1 MKIAYCIDTITALGG
16 IERVTIAKANALAN
30 VENNTVYLVVTSNH
44 GIPVLPVNPK
54 IKIIDLKVN
63 YFEDYGKSPY
73 QIYWTLYQKRKEH
86 KKKLTLFIKEKQ
98 PDILISTSNS
108 EKHFIKS
115 LSISHHTIII
125 RELHFCTHYR
135 LIEAQTPFQKLLARI
150 GHLFD
155 YHWNMKN
162 IDQTVLLT
170 NEDKELHWKEKNK
183 VSVIPNPIIFQSP
196 YPPSTTKEKR
206 VIAAGRL
213 VFQKNFSSLIRAWKQ
228 VAEIHPDWILEIYG
242 EGGLKI
248 ELESLIT
255 ELDLKK
261 NVFLKGKTTDIFRA
275 MSNSSI
281 YVLSSIYE
289 GLPLVILEA
298 MSCGL
303 PVISYA
309 CPCGPKDII
318 TDGKNGVLVNVNDE
332 ITLANKINLLIEN
345 EELRKQMSDA
355 AKIKAKQYNIENI
368 TSKWMNL
375 FKTLQMKKNKN
386 K

>member
-1 MKIAYCIDTITALGG
+1 MKIAYCIDTITTLGG
-16 IERVTIAKANALAN
+16 IERVTIAKANALAD
-30 VENNTVYLVVTSNH
+30 VENNIVFLVVTSNH

-54 IKIIDLKVN
+54 IKIIDLKIN
-63 YFEDYGKSPY
+63 YFEDFGKSLF
-73 QIYWTLYQKRKEH
+73 QTYWMLYQKRKEH
-86 KKKLTLFIKEKQ
+86 KKKLTQFINRNQ
-98 PDILISTSNS
+98 LDILISTYNS

-115 LSISHHTIII
+115 LPISHHCAII
-125 RELHFCTHYR
+125 RELHFCSHYR
-135 LIEAQTPFQKLLARI
+135 FFKAKTPLQKLLAKI
-150 GHLFD
+150 SHLYDFQ
-155 YHWNMKN
+155 WKMKK

-170 NEDKELHWKEKNK
+170 NEDKELYWREHNK
-183 VSVIPNPIIFQSP
+183 VSVIPNPVISQSP

-318 TDGKNGVLVNVNDE
+318 TDGKNGFLVNVNDE
-332 ITLANKINLLIEN
+332 ITLANKINLFIEN

-375 FKTLQMKKNKN
+375 FRTLQMKKNK
-386 K
+386 

>member
-30 VENNTVYLVVTSNH
+30 VKNNTVYLVVTSNQ

-63 YFEDYGKSPY
+63 YFEDFGKSPF
-73 QIYWTLYQKRKEH
+73 QIYWILYQKRKEH

-98 PDILISTSNS
+98 PDILISTNNS

-135 LIEAQTPFQKLLARI
+135 LIEATTLFQKFLALI

-170 NEDKELHWKEKNK
+170 NEDKELHWKGKNK
-183 VSVIPNPIIFQSP
+183 VNVIPNPIIFQSP
-196 YPPSTTKEKR
+196 YPPSTTKEKK

-213 VFQKNFSSLIRAWKQ
+213 VYQKNFSSLIRAWKQ
-228 VAEIHPDWILEIYG
+228 VAEKHPDWILEIYG
-242 EGGLKI
+242 EGALKI

-255 ELDLKK
+255 ELNLKRH
-261 NVFLKGKTTDIFRA
+261 VFLKGKTTDIFKV

-289 GLPLVILEA
+289 GLPLVIIEA

-303 PVISYA
+303 PVISYT
-309 CPCGPKDII
+309 CPCGPKDVIEDEK
-318 TDGKNGVLVNVNDE
+318 DGFLVNVNDE
-332 ITLANKINLLIEN
+332 IELAKKINILIEN
-345 EELRKQMSDA
+345 EKLRKQMSDA
-355 AKIKAKQYNIENI
+355 AIIKANKYNIDNI
-368 TSKWMNL
+368 TSKWMKL
-375 FKTLQMKKNKN
+375 FTKLKYAKK
-386 K
+386 

>member
-30 VENNTVYLVVTSNH
+30 VENNTVYLVVTSNQ

-63 YFEDYGKSPY
+63 YFEDFGKSPF
-73 QIYWTLYQKRKEH
+73 QIYWILYQKRKEH

-98 PDILISTSNS
+98 PDILISTNNS

-135 LIEAQTPFQKLLARI
+135 LIEATTLFQKFLALI
-150 GHLFD
+150 SHLFD

-170 NEDKELHWKEKNK
+170 NEDKELHWKGKNK
-183 VSVIPNPIIFQSP
+183 VNVIPNPIIFQSP

-213 VFQKNFSSLIRAWKQ
+213 VYQKNFSSLIRAWKQ
-228 VAEIHPDWILEIYG
+228 VAEKHPDWILEIYG
-242 EGGLKI
+242 EGGLQT
-248 ELESLIT
+248 ELESLIIK
-255 ELDLKK
+255 LNLKK
-261 NVFLKGKTTDIFRA
+261 HVILKGKTTDIFKV
-275 MSNSSI
+275 MCNSSI

-289 GLPLVILEA
+289 GLPLVIIEA

-303 PVISYA
+303 PVISYT
-309 CPCGPKDII
+309 CPCGPKDVIEDEK
-318 TDGKNGVLVNVNDE
+318 DGFLVNVNDE
-332 ITLANKINLLIEN
+332 IELAKKINILIEN
-345 EELRKQMSDA
+345 EKLRKQMSDA
-355 AKIKAKQYNIENI
+355 AIIKANKYNIDNI
-368 TSKWMNL
+368 TSKWMKL
-375 FKTLQMKKNKN
+375 FTKLQYAKK
-386 K
+386 

>member
-30 VENNTVYLVVTSNH
+30 VENNTVYLVVTSNQ

-63 YFEDYGKSPY
+63 YFEDFGKSPF
-73 QIYWTLYQKRKEH
+73 QIYWILYQKRKEH

-98 PDILISTSNS
+98 PDILISTNNS

-115 LSISHHTIII
+115 LSISHHTVII

-135 LIEAQTPFQKLLARI
+135 LIEATTLFQKFLALI

-170 NEDKELHWKEKNK
+170 NEDKELHWKGKNK
-183 VSVIPNPIIFQSP
+183 VNVIPNPIIFQSP

-213 VFQKNFSSLIRAWKQ
+213 VYQKNFSSLIRAWKQ
-228 VAEIHPDWILEIYG
+228 VAEKHPDWILEIYG
-242 EGGLKI
+242 EGGLQT
-248 ELESLIT
+248 ELESLIIK
-255 ELDLKK
+255 LNLKK
-261 NVFLKGKTTDIFRA
+261 HVILKGKTTDIFKV

-289 GLPLVILEA
+289 GLPLVIIEA

-303 PVISYA
+303 PVISYT
-309 CPCGPKDII
+309 CPCGPKDVIEDEK
-318 TDGKNGVLVNVNDE
+318 DGFLVNVNDE
-332 ITLANKINLLIEN
+332 IELAKKINILIEN
-345 EELRKQMSDA
+345 EKLRKQMSDA
-355 AKIKAKQYNIENI
+355 AIIKANKYNIDNI
-368 TSKWMNL
+368 TSKWMKL
-375 FKTLQMKKNKN
+375 FTKLKYAKK
-386 K
+386 